1 MGNLITLIIGI
12 ALGILLHSHGTPQT
26 SKWTPERKAL
36 VFAQDEAKF
45 WKERYMETFENY
57 HVTASAYALRGKTKN
72 GAIVSKGHI
81 AVSRDLE
88 HLINKKV
95 EVWTLDKEFL
105 GTFIVTDTM
114 AHGYKNSV
122 DIWMPHGASKFGRK
136 PVTLK
141 VM

>member
-1 MGNLITLIIGI
+1 MGNFITLLIGI
-12 ALGILLHSHGTPQT
+12 ALGILLHAYSTPQPA
-26 SKWTPERKAL
+26 KWTPERKAL

-72 GAIVSKGHI
+72 GSIVSEGHI
-81 AVSRDLE
+81 AVSRDLG
-88 HLINKKV
+88 HLMNKRV

-105 GTFIVTDTM
+105 GTFLVTDTM
-114 AHGYKNSV
+114 AQGYRNSV
-122 DIWMPHGASKFGRK
+122 DIWMPKRALDFGRK

-141 VM
+141 VV